1 MWNPVAYAWTAW
13 RMARALRDPEK
24 LQDVLGLAP
33 VLAPPVAM
41 RSLVERLMRHASAAQ
56 AFSER
61 PRLGPLHLTTLRTLP
76 EHTLGRAFVDHLEA
90 NQVDPHALPYL
101 EARTDEEYVRAHL
114 LESHDVWHVL
124 TGFPTSVA
132 GELGIQSFSL
142 AQVGSPFA
150 MGILAGGLT
159 NTLLYAFSQR
169 EERMR
174 AIVRGWL
181 LGQRARLLF
190 GAPWRQMWEA
200 PLVEVRQRYGLDLAA
215 VEAVLDD
222 PRRSATEARNPG
234 SASSPQS
241 C

>member
-41 RSLVERLMRHASAAQ
+41 RRLVERLMRHASAAQ
-56 AFSER
+56 SFIER
-61 PRLGPLHLTTLRTLP
+61 PRVGLLHLAALRALP

-90 NQVDPHALPYL
+90 NQVNPDALPYL

-132 GELGIQSFSL
+132 GELGIQAFSL

-150 MGILAGGLT
+150 LGILAGGLT

-215 VEAVLDD
+215 VDAVLDD
-222 PRRSATEARNPG
+222 PRRSAMDARNPG
-234 SASSPQS
+234 SASPPQS

>member
-1 MWNPVAYAWTAW
+1 MRNPVAYAWTAW

-41 RSLVERLMRHASAAQ
+41 RRLVERLMRHASAAQ
-56 AFSER
+56 AFIER
-61 PRLGPLHLTTLRTLP
+61 PRLGVLPLATLRALP
-76 EHTLGRAFVDHLEA
+76 EHTLGRAFVGHLEA
-90 NQVDPHALPYL
+90 NRVDPLALPCL
-101 EARTDEEYVRAHL
+101 EAHTDEEYVRAHL

-132 GELGIQSFSL
+132 GELGLQAFSL

-150 MGILAGGLT
+150 LGILAGGLT

-181 LGQRARLLF
+181 LGHRARLLF

-215 VEAVLDD
+215 VDAVLDD
-222 PRRSATEARNPG
+222 PRRPPMDAWNPG
-234 SASSPQS
+234 SASPPQS